1 MNILDIIQ
9 FGIIAIGVIGLA
21 FYIIGTVQRWKSGR
35 DSRKNK
41 V

>member
-1 MNILDIIQ
+1 MGILDIIQ

-21 FYIIGTVQRWKSGR
+21 LYVIGTVQRWRNGS
-35 DSRKNK
+35 DSRETE